1 MKLSENQ
8 IYKWGYER
16 KKKIRSQNDA
26 ILEENFSQNNRT
38 EDQFS
43 SNDFQD
49 YNNIVNE
56 LFPIGQDMSDELTH
70 KEEMVYNKVRDEL
83 MNKDV
88 ELQRMSEID
97 KLLWERIKISDVV
110 HNVKDIANE
119 AWMLKNITTNPT
131 KTSPISPT
139 KIQNSTFEEI
149 LSCSTLTPSKNKREI
164 KFEQKQINDFPLFND
179 FEYES
184 NYGNDFEESNIYEL
198 DNRQINSSMLDK
210 EINNLYQ
217 VYDPFSLL
225 TEN

>member
-1 MKLSENQ
+1 
-8 IYKWGYER
+8 
-16 KKKIRSQNDA
+16 
-26 ILEENFSQNNRT
+26 
-38 EDQFS
+38 
-43 SNDFQD
+43 
-49 YNNIVNE
+49 
-56 LFPIGQDMSDELTH
+56 
-70 KEEMVYNKVRDEL
+70 
-83 MNKDV
+83 
-88 ELQRMSEID
+88 
-97 KLLWERIKISDVV
+97 
-110 HNVKDIANE
+110 
-119 AWMLKNITTNPT
+119 MLKNITTNPT

-149 LSCSTLTPSKNKREI
+149 LSCSTLTPSKNKRET
-164 KFEQKQINDFPLFND
+164 KFEQKQINDFPLLND